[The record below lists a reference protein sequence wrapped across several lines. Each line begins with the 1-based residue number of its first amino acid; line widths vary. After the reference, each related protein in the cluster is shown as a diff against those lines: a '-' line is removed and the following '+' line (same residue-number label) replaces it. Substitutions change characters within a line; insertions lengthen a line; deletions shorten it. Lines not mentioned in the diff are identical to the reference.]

1 MEKGILNE
9 MKMYSD
15 VKLLVDSENAKFF
28 LGRCERNRRKS
39 RKTSFFDR
47 RVKKVHKLHQDVDGF
62 RISIKFGS
70 RKVSFELRFHI
81 HVFRY
86 DTFYSQSCHE

>member
-1 MEKGILNE
+1 MEKGFLNE

-15 VKLLVDSENAKFF
+15 VEFIVDSENAEFF

-47 RVKKVHKLHQDVDGF
+47 RVKKVHQLHQDVDGF
-62 RISIKFGS
+62 GISI
-70 RKVSFELRFHI
+70 
-81 HVFRY
+81 
-86 DTFYSQSCHE
+86 